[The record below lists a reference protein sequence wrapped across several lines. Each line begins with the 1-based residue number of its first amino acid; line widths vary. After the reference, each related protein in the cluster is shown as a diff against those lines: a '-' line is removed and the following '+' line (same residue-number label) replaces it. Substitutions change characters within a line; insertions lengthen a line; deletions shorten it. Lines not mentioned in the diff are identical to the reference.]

1 MSSLS
6 NFLKLKLFKNVRS
19 IQLVVRAVI
28 YLAEKDNRLD
38 SISYF
43 LTNLGMLGGILPME
57 LSPV

>member
-6 NFLKLKLFKNVRS
+6 NFLKLKLLKNVIS

-28 YLAEKDNRLD
+28 CLAEKDNRLD
-38 SISYF
+38 LISYF
-43 LTNLGMLGGILPME
+43 LTNLGMLGGILPAE